1 MKGLIG
7 QKIGMTRIFDD
18 AGNHVPVTVLR
29 VGPCVVLQV
38 RDEERDGYRA
48 VQLGYIEDGLR
59 PEQLNKP
66 TRGHLGKVGAPAVRM
81 IREFPLSSDTDTK
94 EGDRLTVEL
103 FSDVEKVD
111 VTATSKGRGFAG
123 VMKRYGFKGGK
134 ATHGSMFHRAPGA
147 IGQAAWPSRVFKG
160 KKMPGRMGGRRVTQQ
175 GLRVVKVDPERH
187 LLMVRGAVPG
197 ATRGY
202 VLIRQAVRG

>member
-7 QKIGMTRIFDD
+7 QKIGMTRVFDD

-38 RDEERDGYRA
+38 RNEERDGYLA
-48 VQLGYIEDGLR
+48 AQLGYIEDGLR

-66 TRGHLGKVGAPAVRM
+66 TRGHLAKAGAPPVRM
-81 IREFPLSSDTDTK
+81 IREFPLSPDADTK

-123 VMKRYGFKGGK
+123 VMKRHGFKGGP
-134 ATHGSMFHRAPGA
+134 AAHGSMFHRRPGS

-160 KKMPGRMGGRRVTQQ
+160 KKMPGQMGGRRVTQQ
-175 GLRVVKVDPERH
+175 GLRVVKIDPERH

-197 ATRGY
+197 APRGY
-202 VLIRQAVRG
+202 VLVRQAVRG

>member
-1 MKGLIG
+1 MRGLIG
-7 QKIGMTRIFDD
+7 QKIGMTRVFDD
-18 AGNHVPVTVLR
+18 IGNHVPVTVLR

-38 RDEERDGYRA
+38 RSEERDGYRA
-48 VQLGYIEDGLR
+48 AQLGYIEDDLR

-66 TRGHLGKVGAPAVRM
+66 TQGHLAKAGAPPVRM
-81 IREFPLSSDTDTK
+81 IREFPLSPDVEMK
-94 EGDRLTVEL
+94 QGDRLTVEL
-103 FSDVEKVD
+103 FSDVDKVD

-123 VMKRYGFKGGK
+123 VMKRHGFKGGK

-160 KKMPGRMGGRRVTQQ
+160 KKMPGRMGGRRVTQL

-187 LLMVRGAVPG
+187 LLMVKGAVPG
-197 ATRGY
+197 APRGY
-202 VLIRQAVRG
+202 VLIRQAIRG